1 MAALE
6 KASTA
11 PAARAIILELDSS
24 KLKIEEEMQVLIDY
38 LEDSTNGS
46 PAGVA
51 SPLCDAEGY
60 PRPDIDI
67 FATRQKRH
75 RLNCL
80 RNDRKEVM
88 RQIEEAL
95 HELHAVSG
103 AKNEMR
109 RPEASTISIGVTAI
123 TDAVNFMNLQ
133 SFAIIEDVLSG
144 SPASVGGLCSG
155 DMVLSFGDVN
165 HTNHRNLQ
173 ALASVVSDSIGREI
187 TVVVRR
193 PDLSGGALS
202 LQIVPARWS
211 GRGVLGCLFSPL

>member
-24 KLKIEEEMQVLIDY
+24 KLKIEEEMQVLIDD

-95 HELHAVSG
+95 HEVSFLLDCVCQCPPSEIENVFLSYTPFLG
-103 AKNEMR
+103 R
-109 RPEASTISIGVTAI
+109 RTK
-123 TDAVNFMNLQ
+123 
-133 SFAIIEDVLSG
+133 
-144 SPASVGGLCSG
+144 
-155 DMVLSFGDVN
+155 
-165 HTNHRNLQ
+165 
-173 ALASVVSDSIGREI
+173 
-187 TVVVRR
+187 
-193 PDLSGGALS
+193 
-202 LQIVPARWS
+202 
-211 GRGVLGCLFSPL
+211 